1 MTKGSKI
8 RLRDILTNGTQP
20 NRLPRVLLPIKL
32 RVIVLNAALLS
43 VVVPNVVAPK
53 IWLKTLFLGNIE
65 RVIVNIS

>member
-20 NRLPRVLLPIKL
+20 NRLPRVLLHIKL
-32 RVIVLNAALLS
+32 RVIVLNAALLG
-43 VVVPNVVAPK
+43 VVVLNVVAPK
-53 IWLKTLFLGNIE
+53 RWLKTLFLGNIE